1 MARLQSS
8 VYSHA
13 ERDDLEIMAEI
24 QLHNTLA
31 GKIEK
36 FVPQKAGEVRM
47 YTCGPTV
54 YDYAH
59 IGNYRTFVFQDIL
72 RRFLKLRGFKLNHV
86 MNLTD
91 VDDRIIA
98 NAAAAGKNIRD
109 YTEKFVQAFFDD
121 CKSLSIKAPE
131 HWIRATDYIDDM
143 VKLIQRLQQ
152 KTFTYPSEGSI
163 YYRIAKFPE
172 YGKLSKIDLTGIQA
186 GARVDNDRYE
196 KESARDFA
204 LWKAPKPGE
213 HFWETSIGPGRPG
226 WHIEC
231 SAMAMKYLG
240 DTLDIHTGG
249 IDLAFPHHENEI
261 AQSEAATGK
270 PFARYW
276 LHAEHLL
283 VEGEK
288 MSKSLGN
295 FYTLRDLFGK
305 GYKPSALRFALAS
318 VPYRK
323 QLNFTFDGLQQATSS
338 VERLRNFADRLKQG
352 KFPTGKQAG
361 MAARIVKAKEEF
373 DAGLS
378 EDLNT
383 ARALAAVFDLVREV
397 NIAMDKGEFRQGD
410 VAAVQQFFAAFDRV
424 FAVMEDNDAEKLRAL
439 GFGSAENGP
448 GDAEIDQLVA
458 QRNAAK
464 KKRDFA
470 TADRIRNELADR
482 GIIIED
488 TKDGSVRWKRK

>member
-1 MARLQSS
+1 MP
-8 VYSHA
+8 
-13 ERDDLEIMAEI
+13 EI
-24 QLHNTLA
+24 QLHNTLS
-31 GKIEK
+31 GKVEP
-36 FVPQKAGEVRM
+36 FVPQKPGEARI

-72 RRFLKLRGFKLNHV
+72 RRFLELRGYKLLHV

-109 YTEKFVQAFFDD
+109 YTAKFVQAFFDD
-121 CKSLSIKAPE
+121 CKTLSMEPPE
-131 HWIRATDYIDDM
+131 HWIRATDHIDDM
-143 VKLIQRLQQ
+143 VQLIQRLQQ
-152 KTFTYPSEGSI
+152 KSFTYPGEGSI
-163 YYRIAKFPE
+163 YYRIAKFPA
-172 YGKLSKIDLTGIQA
+172 YGKLSKIDLSGIQD

-213 HFWETSIGPGRPG
+213 HFWETAIGPGRPG

-240 DTLDIHTGG
+240 ETLDIHTGG

-295 FYTLRDLFGK
+295 FFTLRDLFAK

-323 QLNFTFDGLQQATSS
+323 QLNFTFDGLTQATNS
-338 VERLRNFADRLKQG
+338 VERLRNFADRLRNE
-352 KFPTGKQAG
+352 KFPPGMQDG
-361 MAARIVKAKEEF
+361 MAARVAKAAGDF
-373 DAGLS
+373 DAGLAD
-378 EDLNT
+378 DLNT
-383 ARALAAVFDLVREV
+383 ARALAAVFDFVREA
-397 NIAMDKGEFRQGD
+397 NIAMDKGDFRQGD
-410 VAAVQQFFAAFDRV
+410 VAAAQQFLASFDKV
-424 FAVMEDNDAEKLRAL
+424 FAVLEDNDAQKLQAL
-439 GFGSAENGP
+439 GYGSAESALS
-448 GDAEIDQLVA
+448 DSEIDKLVA
-458 QRNAAK
+458 ERTAAK

-470 TADRIRNELADR
+470 AADRIRKELADR
-482 GIIIED
+482 GIILED
-488 TKDGSVRWKRK
+488 AKDGGVRWKRK

>member
-1 MARLQSS
+1 MP
-8 VYSHA
+8 
-13 ERDDLEIMAEI
+13 EI
-24 QLHNTLA
+24 QLHNTLS
-31 GKIEK
+31 GKVEP
-36 FVPQKAGEVRM
+36 FVPQKPGEVRI

-72 RRFLKLRGFKLNHV
+72 RRFLKLRGFKLHHV

-109 YTEKFVQAFFDD
+109 YTEKFAQAFFDD
-121 CKSLSIKAPE
+121 CKMLSIEAPE
-131 HWIRATDYIDDM
+131 QWVRATDHIDDM
-143 VKLIQRLQQ
+143 VQLIQRLQE

-163 YYRIAKFPE
+163 YYRIAKFPN
-172 YGKLSKIDLTGIQA
+172 YGKLSKIDLSGIQA

-213 HFWETSIGPGRPG
+213 HFWETAIGPGRPG

-240 DTLDIHTGG
+240 ETLDIHTGG

-295 FYTLRDLFGK
+295 FFTLRDLFAK

-323 QLNFTFDGLQQATSS
+323 QLNFTFDGLKQATNS
-338 VERLRNFADRLKQG
+338 VERLRNFADRLKQA
-352 KFPTGKQAG
+352 KFPAGKQDG
-361 MAARIVKAKEEF
+361 MAARIAKAAEEF

-378 EDLNT
+378 DDLNT
-383 ARALAAVFDLVREV
+383 ARALAAVFDLVREA

-410 VAAVQQFFAAFDRV
+410 VAAVQNFLATFDRV
-424 FAVMEDNDAEKLRAL
+424 FAVLEDNDAEKLRAL
-439 GFGSAENGP
+439 GYGSVTG
-448 GDAEIDQLVA
+448 GLTDAEIDKLVA
-458 QRNAAK
+458 ERNAAK

-470 TADRIRNELADR
+470 TADRIRKELADR
-482 GIIIED
+482 GIILED
-488 TKDGSVRWKRK
+488 AKDGSVRWKRK

>member
-1 MARLQSS
+1 M
-8 VYSHA
+8 H
-13 ERDDLEIMAEI
+13 DI
-24 QLHNTLA
+24 QVHNTLS
-31 GKIEK
+31 GKVEP
-36 FVPQKAGEVRM
+36 FVPQKTGEVRM

-54 YDYAH
+54 YDFAH
-59 IGNYRTFVFQDIL
+59 IGNFRTFIFQDIL
-72 RRFLKLRGFKLNHV
+72 RRFLKLRGFKLHHV

-98 NAAAAGKNIRD
+98 NAAAAGVSIRE
-109 YTEKFVQAFFDD
+109 YTEKFVQAFFAD
-121 CKSLSIKAPE
+121 CQALSVESPE
-131 HWIRATDYIDDM
+131 HWIRATDHIPDM
-143 VKLIQRLQQ
+143 VALIQKLQ
-152 KTFTYPSEGSI
+152 KNTYTYDSDGSI
-163 YYRIAKFPE
+163 YYRISKFPA
-172 YGKLSKIDLTGIQA
+172 YGKLSKVDLTGIQA

-204 LWKAPKPGE
+204 LWKAPKAGE
-213 HFWETSIGPGRPG
+213 HFWETAIGAGRPG
-226 WHIEC
+226 WHVEC

-240 DTLDIHTGG
+240 ETLDIHTGG

-270 PFARYW
+270 PFVRYW

-295 FYTLRDLFGK
+295 FFTLRDLFAK
-305 GYKPSALRFALAS
+305 GYKPSALRFALSS

-338 VERLRNFADRLKQG
+338 VERLRNFADRLKLG
-352 KFPTGKQAG
+352 KFPPGKQEG
-361 MAARIVKAKEEF
+361 MAPRVAKAAEEL

-378 EDLNT
+378 DDLNT
-383 ARALAAVFDLVREV
+383 ARALAAVFDLVREA
-397 NIAMDKGEFRQGD
+397 NIAMDKDEFRQGD
-410 VAAVQQFFAAFDRV
+410 VPAVQEFLATFDKV
-424 FAVMEDNDAEKLRAL
+424 FAVLEDNDGEKLGAL
-439 GFGSAENGP
+439 GYGGGQSGP
-448 GDAEIDQLVA
+448 SDGEIDQLVA
-458 QRNAAK
+458 ERKAAK

-470 TADRIRNELADR
+470 TADRIRKELADR
-482 GIIIED
+482 GIMIED

>member
-1 MARLQSS
+1 MP
-8 VYSHA
+8 
-13 ERDDLEIMAEI
+13 EI
-24 QLHNTLA
+24 QFHNTLS
-31 GKIEK
+31 GKVEPFI
-36 FVPQKAGEVRM
+36 PQKPGEVRM

-98 NAAAAGKNIRD
+98 NAAAAGKSIRD

-121 CKSLSIKAPE
+121 CKTLSIEAPE
-131 HWIRATDYIDDM
+131 HWIRATDHIDDM
-143 VKLIQRLQQ
+143 VRLIQRLQAN
-152 KTFTYPSEGSI
+152 TYTYPSEGSI
-163 YYRIAKFPE
+163 YYRIAKFPN

-213 HFWETSIGPGRPG
+213 HFWETAIGPGRPG

-240 DTLDIHTGG
+240 ETLDIHTGG
-249 IDLAFPHHENEI
+249 VDLAFPHHENEI
-261 AQSEAATGK
+261 AQSEGATGK
-270 PFARYW
+270 PFVRYW

-295 FYTLRDLFGK
+295 FFTLRDLFAK
-305 GYKPSALRFALAS
+305 GYKPSALRFALSS

-323 QLNFTFDGLQQATSS
+323 QLNFTFDGLTQATNS

-352 KFPTGKQAG
+352 KFPAGKKDG
-361 MAARIVKAKEEF
+361 MSERIFKAHIEF
-373 DAGLS
+373 DDGLS
-378 EDLNT
+378 DDLNT
-383 ARALAAVFDLVREV
+383 ARALAAVFDFVRDV

-410 VAAVQQFFAAFDRV
+410 VTAAQEFLATFDKV
-424 FAVMEDNDAEKLRAL
+424 FAVLEDNDAQKLQAL
-439 GFGSAENGP
+439 GYGSAEAGLS
-448 GDAEIDQLVA
+448 DAEIDKLVA
-458 QRNAAK
+458 ERNSAK

-470 TADRIRNELADR
+470 AADRIRKELADR
-482 GIIIED
+482 GIILED
-488 TKDGSVRWKRK
+488 AKDGSVRWKRK

>member
-1 MARLQSS
+1 
-8 VYSHA
+8 
-13 ERDDLEIMAEI
+13 MAEI
-24 QLHNTLA
+24 QLHNTLT
-31 GKIEK
+31 GKVEP

-72 RRFLKLRGFKLNHV
+72 RRFLKLRGYRMLHV

-98 NAAAAGKNIRD
+98 NAAAAGKSIRD
-109 YTEKFVQAFFDD
+109 YTERFVQAFFED
-121 CKSLSIKAPE
+121 CKTLSIESPE
-131 HWIRATDYIDDM
+131 HWIRATDHIEDM
-143 VKLIQRLQQ
+143 VKLIERLQK
-152 KTFTYPSEGSI
+152 KTFTYPGEGSI
-163 YYRIAKFPE
+163 YYRIAKFPD

-213 HFWETSIGPGRPG
+213 HFWETEIGPGRPG

-240 DTLDIHTGG
+240 ETLDIHTGG

-270 PFARYW
+270 PFVRYW

-295 FYTLRDLFGK
+295 FFTLRDLFGK

-352 KFPTGKQAG
+352 KFPAGNLKG
-361 MAARIVKAKEEF
+361 MAERIAKAAEEF

-378 EDLNT
+378 DDLNT
-383 ARALAAVFDLVREV
+383 ARGLAAVYDLVREA
-397 NIAMDKGEFRQGD
+397 NIAMDKGEFHQGD
-410 VAAVQQFFAAFDRV
+410 VAAVRGLLADFDKV
-424 FAVMEDNDAEKLRAL
+424 FAVLEDNDAEKLRAL
-439 GFGSAENGP
+439 GYGSAESGP
-448 GDAEIDQLVA
+448 EDAEIDQKVA
-458 QRNAAK
+458 ERNAAK
-464 KKRDFA
+464 KRRDFT
-470 TADRIRNELADR
+470 TADRIRRELAER
-482 GIIIED
+482 GILIED

>member
-1 MARLQSS
+1 
-8 VYSHA
+8 
-13 ERDDLEIMAEI
+13 MAEI
-24 QLHNTLA
+24 QLHNTLS
-31 GKIEK
+31 GKTES

-72 RRFLKLRGFKLNHV
+72 RRFLKLRGFKMNHV

-98 NAAAAGKNIRD
+98 KAAAAGESIRD

-121 CKSLSIKAPE
+121 CKTLSIEAPE
-131 HWIRATDYIDDM
+131 HWIRATDHIDDM
-143 VKLIQRLQQ
+143 VKLIRRLRK

-204 LWKAPKPGE
+204 LWKAPKQGE
-213 HFWETSIGPGRPG
+213 HFWETPIGPGRPG

-240 DTLDIHTGG
+240 ETLDIHTGG

-270 PFARYW
+270 PFVRYW

-295 FYTLRDLFGK
+295 FFTLRDLFGK

-352 KFPTGKQAG
+352 KFPAGKQPG
-361 MAARIVKAKEEF
+361 MAERIAKAMEEF

-383 ARALAAVFDLVREV
+383 ARALAAAFDLVREA
-397 NIAMDKGEFRQGD
+397 NTAMDKGEFRQGD
-410 VAAVQQFFAAFDRV
+410 VPAAQEFLAAFDKV
-424 FAVMEDNDAEKLRAL
+424 FAVMDDNDGEKLRAL
-439 GFGSAENGP
+439 GYGSAEGGP
-448 GDAEIDQLVA
+448 DDAEINRLVA
-458 QRNAAK
+458 ERNAAK

-470 TADRIRNELADR
+470 AADRIRKELADR

-488 TKDGSVRWKRK
+488 AKDGSVRWKRK

>member
-1 MARLQSS
+1 
-8 VYSHA
+8 
-13 ERDDLEIMAEI
+13 MAEI
-24 QLHNTLA
+24 QLHNTLS
-31 GKIEK
+31 GKTES

-98 NAAAAGKNIRD
+98 NAAAAGKSIRD
-109 YTEKFVQAFFDD
+109 YTEKYVQAFFDD
-121 CKSLSIKAPE
+121 CKTLSIEAPE

-163 YYRIAKFPE
+163 YYRITKFPE

-213 HFWETSIGPGRPG
+213 HFWETPIGPGRPG

-231 SAMAMKYLG
+231 SAMAMKFLG
-240 DTLDIHTGG
+240 ETLDIHTGG

-270 PFARYW
+270 PFVRYW

-295 FYTLRDLFGK
+295 FFTLRDLFGK

-323 QLNFTFDGLQQATSS
+323 QLNFTLDGLQQATSS

-352 KFPTGKQAG
+352 KFPAGKQKG
-361 MAARIVKAKEEF
+361 MAERVAKAAEEF

-383 ARALAAVFDLVREV
+383 ARALAAAFDLVREV

-410 VAAVQQFFAAFDRV
+410 VPAAQEFLAAFDKV
-424 FAVMEDNDAEKLRAL
+424 FAVMEDSDGEKLRAL
-439 GFGSAENGP
+439 GYGGADSGP
-448 GDAEIDQLVA
+448 EDAEINQLLA
-458 QRNAAK
+458 ERNAAK

-470 TADRIRNELADR
+470 AADRIRKELADR

-488 TKDGSVRWKRK
+488 AKDGSVRWKRK